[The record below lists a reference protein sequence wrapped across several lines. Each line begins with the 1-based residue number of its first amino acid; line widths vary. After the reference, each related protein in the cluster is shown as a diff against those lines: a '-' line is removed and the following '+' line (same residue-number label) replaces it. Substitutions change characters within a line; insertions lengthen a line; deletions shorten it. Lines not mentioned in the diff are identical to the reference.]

1 MCTPA
6 ATLSRW
12 AELLAVKFN
21 EQAEELGLVGLPKIS
36 YMTCCYVKTKR
47 SDRPAADEVAE
58 RYLFAERKIEG
69 EFRKWNTNFGAVI
82 RLTDDAMQ
90 ELRERDEARG
100 ADGADGEDGGV
111 GGDGDAPART
121 RVSLVTD
128 DVPQAFSHFSLF
140 YSERP
145 LSQVKGKGGVAG
157 RCLACD
163 LQGCFQKDQNTFT
176 LFDPVIHSDL
186 GETRLESSRRPEPQA
201 QTPASPPTQDPG
213 PRPSRPALRP
223 SGEKGLF
230 GATDR
235 GAKGIAD
242 FLSSHRCAQRSR
254 WCKAALTKGLLPSCQ
269 V

>member
-1 MCTPA
+1 M
-6 ATLSRW
+6 
-12 AELLAVKFN
+12 
-21 EQAEELGLVGLPKIS
+21 GLPKIS
-36 YMTCCYVKTKR
+36 YMTCCYVKTKG

-100 ADGADGEDGGV
+100 ADGADGEDGGDGGD

-163 LQGCFQKDQNTFT
+163 LQGCFQKVRARARARVRVRFRVRVT
-176 LFDPVIHSDL
+176 LILTPTLTLSRTRTPSPSSTRSSTRTWARRASNPAADPAP
-186 GETRLESSRRPEPQA
+186 SS
-201 QTPASPPTQDPG
+201 DPG
-213 PRPSRPALRP
+213 LTPDPRPRPKTQPTRP
-223 SGEKGLF
+223 TPTRREGPVRGHRPRRQ
-230 GATDR
+230 GDR
-235 GAKGIAD
+235 
-242 FLSSHRCAQRSR
+242 R
-254 WCKAALTKGLLPSCQ
+254 LPQ
-269 V
+269 LAPVRTA

>member
-1 MCTPA
+1 M
-6 ATLSRW
+6 
-12 AELLAVKFN
+12 
-21 EQAEELGLVGLPKIS
+21 GLPKIS
-36 YMTCCYVKTKR
+36 YMTCCYVKTKG

-100 ADGADGEDGGV
+100 ADGADGGDGGD
-111 GGDGDAPART
+111 GGDGDAPTRT

-163 LQGCFQKDQNTFT
+163 LQGCFQKVRARARARVRVRVT
-176 LFDPVIHSDL
+176 LTLTPTLTLSRTRTPSPSSTRSSTRTWARRASNLAADPAP
-186 GETRLESSRRPEPQA
+186 SS
-201 QTPASPPTQDPG
+201 DPG
-213 PRPSRPALRP
+213 LTPDPRPRPKTQPTRPTPTRREGPLRRHRP
-223 SGEKGLF
+223 RRQGDRRLPQL
-230 GATDR
+230 APVR
-235 GAKGIAD
+235 GA
-242 FLSSHRCAQRSR
+242 
-254 WCKAALTKGLLPSCQ
+254 
-269 V
+269 

>member
-1 MCTPA
+1 MCTPPA
-6 ATLSRW
+6 TLCTPHATLSRW

-36 YMTCCYVKTKR
+36 YLTCCYVKTTG
-47 SDRPAADEVAE
+47 SDRPAAEEVKE

-69 EFRKWNTNFGAVI
+69 DFRKWNTNFGAVI
-82 RLTDDAMQ
+82 RLSDDALQ
-90 ELRERDEARG
+90 ELRERERDEARS
-100 ADGADGEDGGV
+100 
-111 GGDGDAPART
+111 GDGDNDGDGDSNAPART

-163 LQGCFQKDQNTFT
+163 LQGCFQRDQNTFT

-186 GETRLESSRRPEPQA
+186 GEKSLESSPRPGPKLSPRPDSTAPAPDPDPDPA
-201 QTPASPPTQDPG
+201 QDPNPDPDPDPTDFPNANQEKRASSVPPTEA
-213 PRPSRPALRP
+213 PRGSPS
-223 SGEKGLF
+223 
-230 GATDR
+230 
-235 GAKGIAD
+235 
-242 FLSSHRCAQRSR
+242 SSARTGQ
-254 WCKAALTKGLLPSCQ
+254 
-269 V
+269 

>member
-1 MCTPA
+1 M
-6 ATLSRW
+6 
-12 AELLAVKFN
+12 
-21 EQAEELGLVGLPKIS
+21 GLPKIS

-121 RVSLVTD
+121 RVSLITD

-186 GETRLESSRRPEPQA
+186 GEKRLESSRRPGPKLRPRHLHWPETQA
-201 QTPASPPTQDPG
+201 QDPADPPYANQARRASSGPPTAA
-213 PRPSRPALRP
+213 PRGSPIFSART
-223 SGEKGLF
+223 
-230 GATDR
+230 GAR
-235 GAKGIAD
+235 SVAGGA
-242 FLSSHRCAQRSR
+242 RQR
-254 WCKAALTKGLLPSCQ
+254 
-269 V
+269 